1 MVEVSHLVLLLPQV
15 AVVEALKML
24 DHSILLVVLLVLA
37 ELYEVQVVVLEVTQL
52 ILMGVMVYI
61 VVVVVAELLL
71 FRNRWVVGV
80 AEQAVMVVMA
90 MVVEMEAQVVQVC

>member
-1 MVEVSHLVLLLPQV
+1 MVEVFHLVLLLLQV